1 MISGAAPVKP
11 QRVMSLNACTDQLVL
26 LIASPERIRSVSY
39 LAARSAATA
48 QIRQLAQKTPV
59 NHGLAEEILAEAP
72 DLVIAGPYT
81 SLPAQQLARRSGVRV
96 LDVDAAHSVAD
107 IRRITRQVA
116 GALGEPAR
124 GEALIRRMDAQLA
137 VLDRTRPARPIRA
150 IGWNGAGRV
159 PGKQSLFDAV
169 LTAAGGVNLGAGRGA
184 FEQNLDLEQL
194 LALRPRPDLLL
205 YTAAD
210 QTAPTL
216 ETAAVQHPILRQT
229 YGGRRLA
236 VPDYACGTPQIAD
249 QALALRQQMLAA
261 LDARP

>member
-1 MISGAAPVKP
+1 LTGVAPAKP

-26 LIASPERIRSVSY
+26 LIAPPERIRSVSY

-48 QIRQLAQKTPV
+48 QLRQLALKTPV
-59 NHGLAEEILAEAP
+59 NHGLAEEILAQAP

-81 SLPAQQLARRSGVRV
+81 SLPAQRLARRSGARV
-96 LDVDAAHSVAD
+96 IDIDAADSVED

-124 GEALIRRMDAQLA
+124 GEALIQRMDAQLA
-137 VLDRTRPARPIRA
+137 ALDRTRPARPMRA

-159 PGKQSLFDAV
+159 PGKHSLFDAI
-169 LTAAGGVNLGAGRGA
+169 LTAAGGVNLGAGGGA
-184 FEQNLDLEQL
+184 FERSLDLEQL

-216 ETAAVQHPILRQT
+216 KTAAVQHPVLRQA
-229 YGGRRLA
+229 YNGRRLA

-249 QALALRQQMLAA
+249 QASALRQQMLAA